1 MRFSRCYLEI
11 TNRCNLACSFCP
23 KTKRPA
29 RTINPAEFRHLT
41 EKLRPYTD
49 YLYLHVLG
57 EPLLHPQLGEIL
69 DICRELLFR
78 VVITTNGTLLP
89 AQETMLL
96 SSPALYKINVSLHS
110 FEANAPGDFRAYLSG
125 CFSFAKKAGD
135 AGKLVDL
142 RLWNLDGKT
151 TRGQNAQNDVILETL
166 ASFFPRPWVQN
177 TWGFRLCDRVFVHY
191 AEKFDW
197 PDLSLEEQS
206 DCGTCRA
213 LRDQIAVLSDGTV
226 VPCCLDHEGDIAL
239 GNLFSQNLPEILDDT
254 PAKLLLS
261 GFFAQ
266 KLSHPL
272 CRRCGYAK
280 RFR

>member
-1 MRFSRCYLEI
+1 MHFSRCYLEI

-29 RTINPAEFRHLT
+29 RTINPVEFRHLA

-110 FEANAPGDFRAYLSG
+110 FEANAPGDFGAYLSG
-125 CFSFAKKAGD
+125 CFSFAKKAGE

-142 RLWNLDGKT
+142 RL
-151 TRGQNAQNDVILETL
+151 
-166 ASFFPRPWVQN
+166 
-177 TWGFRLCDRVFVHY
+177 
-191 AEKFDW
+191 
-197 PDLSLEEQS
+197 
-206 DCGTCRA
+206 
-213 LRDQIAVLSDGTV
+213 
-226 VPCCLDHEGDIAL
+226 
-239 GNLFSQNLPEILDDT
+239 
-254 PAKLLLS
+254 
-261 GFFAQ
+261 
-266 KLSHPL
+266 
-272 CRRCGYAK
+272 
-280 RFR
+280 

>member
-11 TNRCNLACSFCP
+11 TNRCNLSCSFCP

-29 RTINPAEFRHLT
+29 RTLNPAEFRQLA
-41 EKLRPYTD
+41 ENIRPYTD

-57 EPLLHPQLGEIL
+57 EPLMHPELETLLG
-69 DICRELLFR
+69 ICGELNFR

-89 AQETMLL
+89 AQETVLL

-142 RLWNLDGKT
+142 RLWNLDGET

-213 LRDQIAVLSDGTV
+213 LKDQIAVLSDGTV

-254 PAKLLLS
+254 PAKSLLS
-261 GFFAQ
+261 GFSAR

>member
-29 RTINPAEFRHLT
+29 RTINPAEFRHLA

-110 FEANAPGDFRAYLSG
+110 FEANAPGDFGAYLSG
-125 CFSFAKKAGD
+125 CFSFAKKAGE

-142 RLWNLDGKT
+142 RLWNLDGET
-151 TRGQNAQNDVILETL
+151 TRGQNAQNDVILKTL

-197 PDLSLEEQS
+197 PDLALEERS

-213 LRDQIAVLSDGTV
+213 LKDQIAVLSDGTV

-254 PAKLLLS
+254 PAKSLLS
-261 GFFAQ
+261 GFSAR

>member
-11 TNRCNLACSFCP
+11 TNRCNLSCSFCP

-29 RTINPAEFRHLT
+29 RTLNPAEFRQLA
-41 EKLRPYTD
+41 ENIRPYTD

-57 EPLLHPQLGEIL
+57 EPLMHPELETLLG
-69 DICRELLFR
+69 ICGELNFR

-89 AQETMLL
+89 AQETVLL

-142 RLWNLDGKT
+142 RLWNLDGET

-197 PDLSLEEQS
+197 PDLALEERS

-213 LRDQIAVLSDGTV
+213 LKDQIAVLSDGTV

-254 PAKLLLS
+254 PAKSLLS
-261 GFFAQ
+261 GFSAR

>member
-29 RTINPAEFRHLT
+29 RTLSPAEFRLLA
-41 EKLRPYTD
+41 EKIRPYTD

-57 EPLLHPQLGEIL
+57 EPLMHPQLEGLL
-69 DICRELLFR
+69 DICRELSFR

-110 FEANAPGDFRAYLSG
+110 FEANAPGDFGAYLSG

-142 RLWNLDGKT
+142 RLWNAG
-151 TRGQNAQNDVILETL
+151 
-166 ASFFPRPWVQN
+166 
-177 TWGFRLCDRVFVHY
+177 
-191 AEKFDW
+191 
-197 PDLSLEEQS
+197 
-206 DCGTCRA
+206 
-213 LRDQIAVLSDGTV
+213 
-226 VPCCLDHEGDIAL
+226 
-239 GNLFSQNLPEILDDT
+239 
-254 PAKLLLS
+254 
-261 GFFAQ
+261 
-266 KLSHPL
+266 
-272 CRRCGYAK
+272 AK
-280 RFR
+280 RAERFDFRSPRGRFPPAVGQKYMGLSAPGPRICPLRRKI

>member
-29 RTINPAEFRHLT
+29 RTINPVEFRHLA

-110 FEANAPGDFRAYLSG
+110 FEANAPGDFGAYLSG
-125 CFSFAKKAGD
+125 CFSFAKKAGE

-142 RLWNLDGKT
+142 RLWNLDGET

-197 PDLSLEEQS
+197 PDLALEERS

-213 LRDQIAVLSDGTV
+213 LKDQIAVLSDGTV

-254 PAKLLLS
+254 PAKSLLS
-261 GFFAQ
+261 GFSAR

>member
-11 TNRCNLACSFCP
+11 TNRCNLSCSFCP

-29 RTINPAEFRHLT
+29 RTLNPAEFRQLA
-41 EKLRPYTD
+41 ENLRPYTD

-57 EPLLHPQLGEIL
+57 EPLMHPELETLLG
-69 DICRELLFR
+69 ICGELNFR

-89 AQETMLL
+89 AQETVLL

-142 RLWNLDGKT
+142 RLWNLDGET

-197 PDLSLEEQS
+197 PDLALEERS

-213 LRDQIAVLSDGTV
+213 LKDQIAVLSDGTV

>member
-11 TNRCNLACSFCP
+11 TNRCNLSCSFCP

-29 RTINPAEFRHLT
+29 RTLSPAEFRLLC
-41 EKLRPYTD
+41 EKLRPYTE

-57 EPLLHPQLGEIL
+57 EPLLHPQLDEIL
-69 DICRELLFR
+69 DICRELSFR
-78 VVITTNGTLLP
+78 VVITTNGTLLS

-110 FEANAPGDFRAYLSG
+110 FEANAPGDFDAYLSG
-125 CFSFAKKAGD
+125 CFSFAKKAGE

-142 RLWNLDGKT
+142 RLWNLDGET
-151 TRGQNAQNDVILETL
+151 TRGQHAQNSAILKTL
-166 ASFFPRPWVQN
+166 EAVFSQPWVKN
-177 TWGFRLCDRVFVHY
+177 TWGFRLCERVFVHY

-197 PDLSLEEQS
+197 PDLSLAEQPAH
-206 DCGTCRA
+206 GTCRA
-213 LRDQIAVLSDGTV
+213 LRDQIAVLADGTV
-226 VPCCLDHEGDIAL
+226 VPCCLDHEGDIPL
-239 GNLFSQNLPEILDDT
+239 GNLFSQDLQEILDDT
-254 PAKLLLS
+254 PAKALLS
-261 GFFAQ
+261 GFSAR

>member
-29 RTINPAEFRHLT
+29 RTINPAEFRHLA

-57 EPLLHPQLGEIL
+57 EPLLHPQLVEIL

-89 AQETMLL
+89 AQEPMLL

-110 FEANAPGDFRAYLSG
+110 FEANAPGDFGSYLSG
-125 CFSFAKKAGD
+125 CFSFAKKAGE

-142 RLWNLDGKT
+142 RLWNLDGET

-197 PDLSLEEQS
+197 PDLALEQRS

-213 LRDQIAVLSDGTV
+213 LKDQIAVLCDGTV

-254 PAKLLLS
+254 PAKSLLS
-261 GFFAQ
+261 GFSAR

>member
-29 RTINPAEFRHLT
+29 RTLSPAEFRHLA

-110 FEANAPGDFRAYLSG
+110 FEANAPGDFGSYLSG
-125 CFSFAKKAGD
+125 CFSFAKKAGE

-142 RLWNLDGKT
+142 RLWNLDGET

-177 TWGFRLCDRVFVHY
+177 TWGFRLCDHVFVHY

-197 PDLSLEEQS
+197 PDLALEERS

-213 LRDQIAVLSDGTV
+213 LKDQIAVLCDGTV

-239 GNLFSQNLPEILDDT
+239 GNLFSQNLPEILDNT

-261 GFFAQ
+261 GFSAR

>member
-11 TNRCNLACSFCP
+11 TNRCNLSCSFCP

-29 RTINPAEFRHLT
+29 RTLNPAEFRQLA
-41 EKLRPYTD
+41 ENIRPYTD

-57 EPLLHPQLGEIL
+57 EPLMHPELEMLLG
-69 DICRELLFR
+69 ICGELNFR

-89 AQETMLL
+89 AQETVLL

-125 CFSFAKKAGD
+125 CFSFAKKAGE

-142 RLWNLDGKT
+142 RLWNLDGET

-197 PDLSLEEQS
+197 PDLALEERS

-213 LRDQIAVLSDGTV
+213 LKDQIAVLSDGTV

-254 PAKLLLS
+254 PAKSLLS
-261 GFFAQ
+261 GFSAR

>member
-29 RTINPAEFRHLT
+29 RTLSPAEFHHLA

-57 EPLLHPQLGEIL
+57 EPLMHPQLEGLL

-89 AQETMLL
+89 AQETVLL

-125 CFSFAKKAGD
+125 CFSFAKKAGEV
-135 AGKLVDL
+135 GKLVDL
-142 RLWNLDGKT
+142 RLWNLDGET

-197 PDLSLEEQS
+197 PDLALEERS

-213 LRDQIAVLSDGTV
+213 LKDQIAVLSDGTV

-254 PAKLLLS
+254 PAKTLLS
-261 GFFAQ
+261 GFSAR

>member
-29 RTINPAEFRHLT
+29 RTINPAEFRHLA

-110 FEANAPGDFRAYLSG
+110 FEANAPGDFGAYLSG

-142 RLWNLDGKT
+142 RLWNLDGET

-197 PDLSLEEQS
+197 PDLSLEDQS

-226 VPCCLDHEGDIAL
+226 VPGCLDHEGDIAL

-254 PAKLLLS
+254 PAKTLLS
-261 GFFAQ
+261 GFSAR

>member
-11 TNRCNLACSFCP
+11 TNRCNLSCSFCP

-29 RTINPAEFRHLT
+29 RTINPAEFRHLA

-89 AQETMLL
+89 AQETVLL

-110 FEANAPGDFRAYLSG
+110 FEANAPGDFGAYLSG
-125 CFSFAKKAGD
+125 CFSFAKKAGE

-142 RLWNLDGKT
+142 RLWNLDGET

-197 PDLSLEEQS
+197 PDLALEERS

-213 LRDQIAVLSDGTV
+213 LKDQIAVLCDGTV

-254 PAKLLLS
+254 PAKSLLS
-261 GFFAQ
+261 GFFAR

>member
-11 TNRCNLACSFCP
+11 TNRCNLSCSFCP

-29 RTINPAEFRHLT
+29 RTLSPAEFRQLA
-41 EKLRPYTD
+41 EKIRPYTD

-57 EPLLHPQLGEIL
+57 EPLMHPELETLLG
-69 DICRELLFR
+69 ICGELNFR

-89 AQETMLL
+89 AQETVLL

-142 RLWNLDGKT
+142 RLWNLDGET

-197 PDLSLEEQS
+197 PDLALEERS

-213 LRDQIAVLSDGTV
+213 LKDQIAVLSDGTV

-254 PAKLLLS
+254 PAKTLLS
-261 GFFAQ
+261 GFSAR